1 MSMVNWEVLKTTLLV
16 LICIKLLLGGK
27 PPEESFKGLR
37 GQLVAYALAGLLA
50 AAWPWRSPEQMT
62 VAHLPGK

>member
-37 GQLVAYALAGLLA
+37 GQLLAYALAGLLA
-50 AAWPWRSPEQMT
+50 LTFPEQMT
-62 VAHLPGK
+62 AAHLPGK